1 MLEHV
6 PSLSSSGRH
15 AESLVCGTV
24 CGADHAKHA
33 ILWKIHTV
41 SMTLNRQV
49 RADIC
54 RHGLSPC
61 MVRLLISL
69 DCPF

>member
-15 AESLVCGTV
+15 AESLVCG
-24 CGADHAKHA
+24 ADHAKHA
-33 ILWKIHTV
+33 ILRKIDTV

-54 RHGLSPC
+54 HHGLSPC